1 MKRVITQMNLPK
13 GRPRDQH
20 ADTKI
25 LEAALRLLERHGFR
39 AVTLEGIAEEAGV
52 ARTTVYRRWPNK
64 AAVVMDA
71 FLTQVAPGIAFPE
84 HPVAVER
91 LRLQMQ
97 LLARAFRQGPGL
109 LIRSLIAEA
118 QFDEELRA
126 AVHHGWIAKRR
137 ASAKAIIADAILA
150 GELPNDV
157 NADALL
163 DTLYGGLYYWLLI
176 DHEVLTEAYVDSLF
190 ATVLGPSSHMA
201 QSKRFDCDRDVPGA
215 TSRIRSG

>member
-1 MKRVITQMNLPK
+1 MNLPR
-13 GRPRDQH
+13 GRPRDRH
-20 ADTKI
+20 ADAKI
-25 LEAALRLLERHGFR
+25 LKATICLLEQHGFR

-64 AAVVMDA
+64 AAIVMDA
-71 FLTQVAPGIAFPE
+71 FLTHVAPRIAFPE

-97 LLARAFRQGPGL
+97 LLARAFRQEPGL
-109 LIRSLIAEA
+109 LIRALIAEA

-126 AVHHGWIAKRR
+126 AVHDGWIAKRR
-137 ASAKAIIADAILA
+137 ASAKVIIEGAILA
-150 GELPNDV
+150 GELPNDT

-163 DTLYGGLYYWLLI
+163 DALYGGLYYWLLI

-190 ATVLGPSSHMA
+190 ATVLGPLAHTA
-201 QSKRFDCDRDVPGA
+201 QSKRGNRRNK
-215 TSRIRSG
+215 S

>member
-1 MKRVITQMNLPK
+1 MNLPS

-25 LEAALRLLERHGFR
+25 LEAALRLLEQHGFR

-84 HPVAVER
+84 HPVALER

-97 LLARAFRQGPGL
+97 LLAQAFRQGPGL
-109 LIRSLIAEA
+109 LIRALLAEA

-137 ASAKAIIADAILA
+137 ASAKAIIEDAILA
-150 GELPNDV
+150 GELPNDA

-163 DTLYGGLYYWLLI
+163 DALYGGLYYWLLI
-176 DHEVLTEAYVDSLF
+176 DREVLTEAYVDSLF

-201 QSKRFDCDRDVPGA
+201 QSKRFMRSRRGDPGP
-215 TSRIRSG
+215 RG

>member
-1 MKRVITQMNLPK
+1 MNLPR

-20 ADTKI
+20 ADAKI
-25 LEAALRLLERHGFR
+25 LKAAMCLLEQHGFR

-71 FLTQVAPGIAFPE
+71 FLTHVAPRIAFPE

-97 LLARAFRQGPGL
+97 LLARAFRQGPGR
-109 LIRSLIAEA
+109 LIRALIAEA

-126 AVHHGWIAKRR
+126 AVHDGWIAKRR
-137 ASAKAIIADAILA
+137 ASAKAIIEGAILA
-150 GELPNDV
+150 GNLPNDA

-163 DTLYGGLYYWLLI
+163 DALYGGLYYWLFI
-176 DHEVLTEAYVDSLF
+176 DPEVLTEAYVDSIF
-190 ATVLGPSSHMA
+190 ATVLGPSTHTA
-201 QSKRFDCDRDVPGA
+201 QSNRLRR
-215 TSRIRSG
+215 SRRS

>member
-1 MKRVITQMNLPK
+1 MNLPR
-13 GRPRDQH
+13 GRPRDRH
-20 ADTKI
+20 ADAKI
-25 LEAALRLLERHGFR
+25 LKATMCLLEQHGFR

-71 FLTQVAPGIAFPE
+71 FLTHVAPRIAFPE

-97 LLARAFRQGPGL
+97 LLARAFRQEPGL
-109 LIRSLIAEA
+109 LIRALIAEA

-126 AVHHGWIAKRR
+126 AVHDGWIAKRR
-137 ASAKAIIADAILA
+137 ASAKAIIEGAIVA
-150 GELPNDV
+150 GELPNDA

-163 DTLYGGLYYWLLI
+163 DALYGGLYYWLLI
-176 DHEVLTEAYVDSLF
+176 DNEVLTEAYVDSLF
-190 ATVLGPSSHMA
+190 ATVLGPLTHTA
-201 QSKRFDCDRDVPGA
+201 QSKRFMRNRRNK
-215 TSRIRSG
+215 S

>member
-1 MKRVITQMNLPK
+1 MC
-13 GRPRDQH
+13 
-20 ADTKI
+20 
-25 LEAALRLLERHGFR
+25 LLEQHGFR

-71 FLTQVAPGIAFPE
+71 FLTQVAPRIAFPE

-97 LLARAFRQGPGL
+97 LLARAFRQESGL
-109 LIRSLIAEA
+109 LIRALIAEA

-126 AVHHGWIAKRR
+126 AVHDGWIAKRR
-137 ASAKAIIADAILA
+137 ASAKVIIEGAILA
-150 GELPNDV
+150 GELPNDT

-163 DTLYGGLYYWLLI
+163 DALYGGLYYWLLI
-176 DHEVLTEAYVDSLF
+176 DREVLTEAYVDSLF
-190 ATVLGPSSHMA
+190 DTVLCPLTHTA
-201 QSKRFDCDRDVPGA
+201 QSKRGNRRNK
-215 TSRIRSG
+215 S

>member
-1 MKRVITQMNLPK
+1 MNLPR
-13 GRPRDQH
+13 GRPRDRH
-20 ADTKI
+20 ADAKI
-25 LEAALRLLERHGFR
+25 LKATMCLLEQHGFR

-71 FLTQVAPGIAFPE
+71 FLTHVAPRIAFPE

-126 AVHHGWIAKRR
+126 AVHDGWIAKRR
-137 ASAKAIIADAILA
+137 ASAKAIIEGAIVA
-150 GELPNDV
+150 GELPNDA

-163 DTLYGGLYYWLLI
+163 DALYGGLYYWLLI

-190 ATVLGPSSHMA
+190 ATVLGPLAHTA
-201 QSKRFDCDRDVPGA
+201 QSKRFMRNRRNK
-215 TSRIRSG
+215 S

>member
-1 MKRVITQMNLPK
+1 MNLPR

-20 ADTKI
+20 ADPKI
-25 LEAALRLLERHGFR
+25 LKAAMRLLEQHGFR

-64 AAVVMDA
+64 AAIVMDA
-71 FLTQVAPGIAFPE
+71 FLTHVAPRIAFPE

-97 LLARAFRQGPGL
+97 LLARAFRQGPGQ
-109 LIRSLIAEA
+109 LIRALIAEA

-137 ASAKAIIADAILA
+137 ASAKAIIEDAILA
-150 GELPNDV
+150 GELPNDA

-163 DTLYGGLYYWLLI
+163 DALYGGLYYWLLI

-190 ATVLGPSSHMA
+190 ATVLGPLTHTA
-201 QSKRFDCDRDVPGA
+201 QSKRFMRNRPNK
-215 TSRIRSG
+215 S

>member
-1 MKRVITQMNLPK
+1 MNLPR
-13 GRPRDQH
+13 GRPRDRH
-20 ADTKI
+20 ADAKI
-25 LEAALRLLERHGFR
+25 LKATMCLLEQHGFR

-64 AAVVMDA
+64 AAIVMDA
-71 FLTQVAPGIAFPE
+71 FLTHVAPRIAFPE

-97 LLARAFRQGPGL
+97 LLARAFRQEPGL
-109 LIRSLIAEA
+109 LIRALIAEA

-126 AVHHGWIAKRR
+126 AVHDGWIVKRR
-137 ASAKAIIADAILA
+137 ASAKAIIEGAILA
-150 GELPNDV
+150 GELPNDT

-163 DTLYGGLYYWLLI
+163 DALYGGLYYWLLI

-190 ATVLGPSSHMA
+190 ATVLGPLAHTA
-201 QSKRFDCDRDVPGA
+201 QSKSFMRNRRNK
-215 TSRIRSG
+215 S

>member
-1 MKRVITQMNLPK
+1 MC
-13 GRPRDQH
+13 
-20 ADTKI
+20 
-25 LEAALRLLERHGFR
+25 LLEQHGFR
-39 AVTLEGIAEEAGV
+39 GVTLEGIAEAAGV

-71 FLTQVAPGIAFPE
+71 FLTQVAPRIAFPE
-84 HPVAVER
+84 HPVAIER

-97 LLARAFRQGPGL
+97 LLARAFRQESGL
-109 LIRSLIAEA
+109 LIRALIAEA

-126 AVHHGWIAKRR
+126 AVHDGWIAKRR
-137 ASAKAIIADAILA
+137 ASAKLIIEGAILA

-163 DTLYGGLYYWLLI
+163 DALYGGLYYWLLI

-190 ATVLGPSSHMA
+190 ATVLGPLTHAA
-201 QSKRFDCDRDVPGA
+201 QSKRFMRNRRNK
-215 TSRIRSG
+215 S

>member
-1 MKRVITQMNLPK
+1 MKKVIKQMNLPR

-25 LEAALRLLERHGFR
+25 LEAALSLLEQHGFR

-109 LIRSLIAEA
+109 LIRALIAEA

-126 AVHHGWIAKRR
+126 AVYHGWIAKRR
-137 ASAKAIIADAILA
+137 ASAKAIIEDAILA
-150 GELPNDV
+150 GELPNDA

-163 DTLYGGLYYWLLI
+163 DALYGGLYYWLLI

-190 ATVLGPSSHMA
+190 ATVLGPSTHMA
-201 QSKRFDCDRDVPGA
+201 QSKRFMR
-215 TSRIRSG
+215 SRRS

>member
-1 MKRVITQMNLPK
+1 MC
-13 GRPRDQH
+13 
-20 ADTKI
+20 
-25 LEAALRLLERHGFR
+25 LLEQHGFR

-71 FLTQVAPGIAFPE
+71 FLTHVAPRIAFPE

-97 LLARAFRQGPGL
+97 LLARAFRQESGL
-109 LIRSLIAEA
+109 LIRALIAEA

-126 AVHHGWIAKRR
+126 AVHDGWIAKRR
-137 ASAKAIIADAILA
+137 ASAKVIIEGAILA
-150 GELPNDV
+150 GELPDDA

-163 DTLYGGLYYWLLI
+163 DALYGGLYYWLLI

-190 ATVLGPSSHMA
+190 ATVLGPLTHTA
-201 QSKRFDCDRDVPGA
+201 QAKRFMRNRRNK
-215 TSRIRSG
+215 S

>member
-1 MKRVITQMNLPK
+1 MNLPR
-13 GRPRDQH
+13 GRPRDRH
-20 ADTKI
+20 ADAKI
-25 LEAALRLLERHGFR
+25 LKATMCLLEQHGFR

-71 FLTQVAPGIAFPE
+71 FLTHVAPRIAFPE

-97 LLARAFRQGPGL
+97 LLARAFRQEPGL
-109 LIRSLIAEA
+109 LIRALIAEA

-126 AVHHGWIAKRR
+126 AVHDGWIVKRR
-137 ASAKAIIADAILA
+137 ASAKAIIEGAILA
-150 GELPNDV
+150 GELPNDT

-163 DTLYGGLYYWLLI
+163 DALYGGLYYWLLI

-190 ATVLGPSSHMA
+190 ATVLGPLAHTA
-201 QSKRFDCDRDVPGA
+201 QSKSFMRNRRNK
-215 TSRIRSG
+215 S

>member
-1 MKRVITQMNLPK
+1 MNLPR
-13 GRPRDQH
+13 GRPRDRH
-20 ADTKI
+20 ADAKI
-25 LEAALRLLERHGFR
+25 LKATMCLLEQHGFR

-71 FLTQVAPGIAFPE
+71 FLTQVAPRIAFPE

-97 LLARAFRQGPGL
+97 LLARAFRQESGL
-109 LIRSLIAEA
+109 LIRALIAEA

-126 AVHHGWIAKRR
+126 AVHDGWIAKRR
-137 ASAKAIIADAILA
+137 ASAKVIIEGAILA
-150 GELPNDV
+150 GELPSDV

-163 DTLYGGLYYWLLI
+163 DALYGGLYYWLLI

-190 ATVLGPSSHMA
+190 ATVLGPLTHTA
-201 QSKRFDCDRDVPGA
+201 QSERGNRRNK
-215 TSRIRSG
+215 S

>member
-1 MKRVITQMNLPK
+1 MKKSITEMKLPR

-25 LEAALRLLERHGFR
+25 LEAALRLLEQHGFR

-64 AAVVMDA
+64 AAIVMDA
-71 FLTQVAPGIAFPE
+71 FLMHAAPGIAFPE

-97 LLARAFRQGPGL
+97 LLARAFRQGPGQ
-109 LIRSLIAEA
+109 LIRALLAEA

-126 AVHHGWIAKRR
+126 AIQHGWIAKRR
-137 ASAKAIIADAILA
+137 ASAKAIVEGAILA
-150 GELPNDV
+150 GELPNDT

-163 DTLYGGLYYWLLI
+163 DALYGGLYYWLLI
-176 DHEVLTEAYVDSLF
+176 DREVLTEAYVDSLF
-190 ATVLGPSSHMA
+190 TAVLGPSSHKV
-201 QSKRFDCDRDVPGA
+201 QSKRFLR
-215 TSRIRSG
+215 SRRN

>member
-1 MKRVITQMNLPK
+1 MNLPR
-13 GRPRDQH
+13 GRPRDRH
-20 ADTKI
+20 ADAKI
-25 LEAALRLLERHGFR
+25 LKATICLLEKHGFR

-64 AAVVMDA
+64 AAIVMDA
-71 FLTQVAPGIAFPE
+71 FLTHVAPRIAFPE

-97 LLARAFRQGPGL
+97 LLARAFRQESGL
-109 LIRSLIAEA
+109 LIRALIAEA

-126 AVHHGWIAKRR
+126 AVHDGWIAKRR
-137 ASAKAIIADAILA
+137 ASAKVIIEDAILA
-150 GELPNDV
+150 GELANDT

-163 DTLYGGLYYWLLI
+163 DALYGGLYYWLLI

-190 ATVLGPSSHMA
+190 ATVLGPLTHTA
-201 QSKRFDCDRDVPGA
+201 QSKRFMPDRRNK
-215 TSRIRSG
+215 S

>member
-1 MKRVITQMNLPK
+1 MC
-13 GRPRDQH
+13 
-20 ADTKI
+20 
-25 LEAALRLLERHGFR
+25 LLKQHGFR

-71 FLTQVAPGIAFPE
+71 FLTHVAPRIAFPE

-97 LLARAFRQGPGL
+97 LLARAFRQGPGR
-109 LIRSLIAEA
+109 LIRALMAEA

-126 AVHHGWIAKRR
+126 AVYDGWIAKRR
-137 ASAKAIIADAILA
+137 ASAKAIIEGAMLA
-150 GELPNDV
+150 GELPNDA

-163 DTLYGGLYYWLLI
+163 DALYGGLYYWLFI
-176 DHEVLTEAYVDSLF
+176 DPEVLTEAYVDSIF
-190 ATVLGPSSHMA
+190 ATVLGPLTHTA
-201 QSKRFDCDRDVPGA
+201 QSKRLRR
-215 TSRIRSG
+215 SRRS